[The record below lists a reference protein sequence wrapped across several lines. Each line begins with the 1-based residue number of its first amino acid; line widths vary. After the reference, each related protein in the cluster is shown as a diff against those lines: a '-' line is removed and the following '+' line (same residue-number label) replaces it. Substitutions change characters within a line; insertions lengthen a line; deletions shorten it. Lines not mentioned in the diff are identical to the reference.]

1 MLALTRKTGERVR
14 IRVGDAD
21 VWVVVC
27 GGSVSGGY
35 LRLAFDAPREVEIAR
50 EELLPE
56 GERWGAAK

>member
-1 MLALTRKTGERVR
+1 
-14 IRVGDAD
+14 VGDAD

-56 GERWGAAK
+56 GERWGAKQ